1 MRLHRGDVDA
11 PSLEVVKVDKLKMFL
26 PMEEHDP

>member
-1 MRLHRGDVDA
+1 MRLHRDVDA

-26 PMEEHDP
+26 PMEEHGP